1 MKRRFVQI
9 QGELVEVGDGYL
21 PEPRSDVHIIPDIEP
36 FKANDGAVIRGRSHW
51 REHLKMTSTVELGH
65 SDVRAMEATHAR
77 KKIEHQT
84 RLRSAAEA
92 AKPVDTPVMEAK
104 VDHARITARVME
116 RLEGRPTPPR
126 KELIK
131 IALEEARRN
140 R

>member
-9 QGELVEVGDGYL
+9 DGELVEVGMDYL

-36 FKANDGAVIRGRSHW
+36 FKANDGAVILGRAHW
-51 REHLKMTSTVELGH
+51 REHLKMTGTVELGH
-65 SDVRAMEATHAR
+65 SDVRAMEATHA
-77 KKIEHQT
+77 KKKSEHQA
-84 RLRSAAEA
+84 RLYKAAQA
-92 AKPVDTPVMEAK
+92 AKPVDAPVMEAK
-104 VDHARITARVME
+104 VDHTRIAARVLE
-116 RLEGRPTPPR
+116 RLEGRATPPR